1 LTDRDRQHDKRI
13 RDNVRRRDVRQ
24 RESLKYRIDRKIQ
37 RETLWITYCRLAK
50 QTDRKKEET
59 NVLNQRGERLTDR
72 RRVKTEGKTCGQSK
86 RGE

>member
-1 LTDRDRQHDKRI
+1 MG
-13 RDNVRRRDVRQ
+13 
-24 RESLKYRIDRKIQ
+24 
-37 RETLWITYCRLAK
+37 K

-72 RRVKTEGKTCGQSK
+72 RRGKTEGKTCGQSK